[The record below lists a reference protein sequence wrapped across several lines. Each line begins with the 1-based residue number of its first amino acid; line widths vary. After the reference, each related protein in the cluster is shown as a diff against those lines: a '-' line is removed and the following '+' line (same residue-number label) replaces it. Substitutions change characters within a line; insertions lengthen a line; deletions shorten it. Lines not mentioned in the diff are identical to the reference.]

1 MKLLILLLAAAGL
14 SGCAVYPATGYDG
27 YGYGNVNS
35 YGNGYD
41 STYPVYSNSYPYG
54 YGAVSPV
61 VVPPPVYIYGSGVYG
76 NNNGYRRPYPYAR
89 PDARR
94 YGRPDGRPDGRPPGY
109 APGYA
114 PGQVH
119 GDRRPQLQQP
129 QVRPGGGRGASNP
142 WSDANRTPQP
152 PPRSDAGPVRRLPE
166 NGWGDPGRR

>member
-89 PDARR
+89 P
-94 YGRPDGRPDGRPPGY
+94 GVRPPGY
-109 APGYA
+109 NQGNQGNHGSY
-114 PGQVH
+114 
-119 GDRRPQLQQP
+119 GDRRPGPQRQEARPGDRVPGGHRGEAPRPQP
-129 QVRPGGGRGASNP
+129 QPQFRNDGSRLGRFLQGDSN
-142 WSDANRTPQP
+142 
-152 PPRSDAGPVRRLPE
+152 E
-166 NGWGDPGRR
+166 PGRR